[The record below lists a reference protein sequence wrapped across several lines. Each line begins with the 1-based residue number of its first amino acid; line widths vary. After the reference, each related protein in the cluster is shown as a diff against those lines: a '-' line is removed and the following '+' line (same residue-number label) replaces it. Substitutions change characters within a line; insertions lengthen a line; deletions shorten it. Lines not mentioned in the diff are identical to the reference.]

1 MTISEIVRAIRKRW
15 WVVVLLIAIG
25 GGGASLLT
33 SRQVDKYQ
41 SSVTFFV
48 STPSSND
55 AAALAADQFA
65 SRRVNSYVRL
75 LRSDLLARAI
85 HNSGVDLPAYRIAS
99 EIHGSA
105 DLNTVLLNAT
115 VQDSSSARAL
125 RIARGIADNFE
136 DVVSQVDA
144 QATPV
149 DVAGKNYAV
158 RLKVSSG
165 PSVSHAAI
173 YPHKDLNLALGLG
186 VGLII
191 GVFLVWLR
199 ELTDTSIRS
208 IEELLAISKTSAL
221 GSVPFDRAAR
231 KTPLLLDGRRNPVRA
246 EAFRKI
252 RTGLRFAGVDT
263 PIQVLAVSSSIAGE
277 GKTTTAINIAVV
289 TAETGK
295 RVLVVD
301 CDMRRPRV
309 GEYTGLSGAV
319 GLTDVLTGRAQVSE
333 LTQSWGEHGLDVL
346 VCGSLPPNPSELL
359 SSRAM
364 SDLITDLRTRYDL
377 IVLDTPPLVP
387 VTDAAVAATLA
398 DGLLLVVRQ
407 RRTSRVNV
415 QTALRSLDAVDARVA
430 GTVLTMVRGY
440 GADTGYAAYAD
451 DDGPRWRTLLRGR
464 RPIRPGVADSAVDP
478 VEQQMITAAADPAK
492 QQVDPGK
499 HSQAAQRS
507 AAGRSTGGSRSK
519 ATAGSAGGL
528 GSTGGSSSSRGA
540 RSSGTSGS
548 GGGSRTARGSRSG
561 ASTRWTGGSRS
572 GDDPNSAAKNRTNKA
587 PGSSARSGRGS
598 S

>member
-1 MTISEIVRAIRKRW
+1 MTISEILRAIRKRW

-25 GGGASLLT
+25 GGGAAALT
-33 SRQVDKYQ
+33 SRQVEKYQ

-48 STPSSND
+48 STPSTND

-85 HNSGVDLPAYRIAS
+85 HDSGVNLSAGRIAA

-136 DVVSQVDA
+136 TVVSKVDA
-144 QATPV
+144 QATPTEI
-149 DVAGKNYAV
+149 AGKNYAV

-165 PSVSHAAI
+165 PSVSRAPI

-186 VGLII
+186 VGLIL

-208 IEELLAISKTSAL
+208 IEELLAVSRTSAL

-263 PIQVLAVSSSIAGE
+263 PIQVLAVSSPLAGE

-309 GEYTGLSGAV
+309 GDYTGLSGAV
-319 GLTDVLTGRAQVSE
+319 GLTDVLTGRAQAQE

-364 SDLITDLRTRYDL
+364 ADLITDLRTRYDL

-387 VTDAAVAATLA
+387 VTDAAVAATLS

-407 RRTSRVNV
+407 RRTSRVAV
-415 QTALRSLDAVDARVA
+415 QTALRSLEAVDARVA
-430 GTVLTMVRGY
+430 GTVLTMVRGS
-440 GADTGYAAYAD
+440 GADTGYAAYAA
-451 DDGPRWRTLLRGR
+451 DDGPRWRSVLRR
-464 RPIRPGVADSAVDP
+464 RKQTRFAAGETEADSAKQ
-478 VEQQMITAAADPAK
+478 EMLAAATDPGT
-492 QQVDPGK
+492 QVDLGK
-499 HSQAAQRS
+499 HSQAAELSEAGRS
-507 AAGRSTGGSRSK
+507 TENSRSRALGSTGSSGSTGRSGSARGSRSVRGVRTGDGSRSTGGSRS
-519 ATAGSAGGL
+519 T
-528 GSTGGSSSSRGA
+528 
-540 RSSGTSGS
+540 
-548 GGGSRTARGSRSG
+548 
-561 ASTRWTGGSRS
+561 
-572 GDDPNSAAKNRTNKA
+572 DDVNSPAKNRANKP
-587 PGSSARSGRGS
+587 PGSSTRSTRGS